1 MQSLAPMMAGIA
13 SGKEAVAEIGASLQI
28 AKIGAGSTDEAANN
42 FKNFLTKIFARDTQ
56 KQFADLGID
65 LQGSIASYKAAG
77 ISPIEGMLSV
87 IERYLNAKAPK
98 RWPASNQP

>member
-1 MQSLAPMMAGIA
+1 
-13 SGKEAVAEIGASLQI
+13 SLQI

-87 IERYLNAKAPK
+87 IERYLNAKSP
-98 RWPASNQP
+98 